1 MLNILYFFQG
11 QKLFYTLTL
20 LILFTQIDFSQT
32 WVKKVDGFS
41 MWSIGKDYA
50 GNIYAGTTGSAR
62 GIFKSTDGGESWINV
77 YSTGASN
84 YLGIACDS
92 MNNIYAANSS
102 NGMVYSTDGGQ
113 NFTLI
118 PSSTFGNNTLN
129 TVACGRT
136 GHIFAGATTGGVWR
150 STDFGATFTNTA
162 LQTLSIVTI
171 AVDKFNPDI
180 IYAGASSTSANG
192 FFISTDGGVTFGSS
206 TNPVNVWDVLQT
218 NSNEL
223 YIPTTLSPYPFTKST
238 DGGATWTTTANQPG
252 AMRGGTLDILDDIYI
267 SGNGGVF
274 KSTNGGISFTNH
286 NLTFSSNKILTYGNK
301 IMVCVTGTTNGGVYI
316 FTDTQV
322 PVELNS
328 ITATADNEN
337 VLLSWTTATETN
349 NKGFEIERKNSSDR
363 NWQTVG
369 FVQGNGT
376 TTQTQSYSFFD
387 AGLLAGDYLY
397 RLKQIDFDGSYEYS
411 SQVEVM
417 VNSVLS
423 FKLEQNYPNPF
434 NPATTIKFNLPKDA
448 VVTLKVYDALGAEV
462 TTIVNQQLEAGYYK
476 YDWNASG
483 YASGRYIYRL
493 QAGEFTSVKKMLMLK

>member
-1 MLNILYFFQG
+1 MKLLYFFFRIIF
-11 QKLFYTLTL
+11 LLTIIL
-20 LILFTQIDFSQT
+20 LTVTAQFNYSQT
-32 WVKKVDGFS
+32 WVRKVEGFS
-41 MWSIGKDYA
+41 MWSIGKDFA

-62 GIFKSTDGGESWINV
+62 GIFKSTDAGESWTNIF
-77 YSTGASN
+77 STGTSN

-92 MNNIYAANSS
+92 LNNIYAANSS

-113 NFTLI
+113 TFTLI

-129 TVACGRT
+129 TVACGRS

-206 TNPVNVWDVLQT
+206 TNSVNVWDVLQT
-218 NSNEL
+218 NSSEL

-252 AMRGGTLDILDDIYI
+252 AMRGGTLDIVDDIYI

-274 KSTNGGISFTNH
+274 KSTDGGVSFANH
-286 NLTFSSNKILTYGNK
+286 NLTFSSNKILTYENK

-316 FTDTQV
+316 FTDTQI
-322 PVELNS
+322 PVELS
-328 ITATADNEN
+328 SFTASVDNEN
-337 VLLSWTTATETN
+337 VLIKWTTATELN
-349 NKGFEIERKNSSDR
+349 NKGFEIERKNSSEP
-363 NWQTVG
+363 NWNAIG
-369 FVQGNGT
+369 FVQGKGT
-376 TTQTQSYSFFD
+376 STQLQSYSFD
-387 AGLLAGDYLY
+387 DSHLPAGEYIY
-397 RLKQIDFDGSYEYS
+397 RLKQIDFDGSFEYS
-411 SQVEVM
+411 SQVEAT
-417 VNSVLS
+417 VNSILS

-434 NPATTIKFNLPKDA
+434 NPHTVINFQIPNDGN
-448 VVTLKVYDALGAEV
+448 VSLKVFDLLGNEIITLIDEHKTAGKHKV
-462 TTIVNQQLEAGYYK
+462 VFEAASLSSGVYVYRI
-476 YDWNASG
+476 NAGSF
-483 YASGRYIYRL
+483 SQSR
-493 QAGEFTSVKKMLMLK
+493 KMLLIK